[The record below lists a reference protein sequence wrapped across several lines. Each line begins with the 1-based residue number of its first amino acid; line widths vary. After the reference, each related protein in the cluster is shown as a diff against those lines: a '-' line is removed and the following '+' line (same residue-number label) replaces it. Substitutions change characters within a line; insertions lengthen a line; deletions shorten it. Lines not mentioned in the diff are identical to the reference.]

1 MANVTGWGR
10 GTWSEGSWGEALPV
24 TVSGISTSINI
35 GSVTVAIGQQ
45 IDVTGLS
52 AQVLIGEE
60 TPVIDVTT
68 IATGLDI
75 QTSLGAVQALSL
87 SGIQAQTNVG
97 TVDIQ
102 AGGNV
107 FVNVAEHN
115 LQTAVGQ
122 AIEIITVD
130 VFVDGVSTQVSIGE
144 EIPVGNAIVSVTGQS
159 LTTAIGD
166 VDAVSKIQVTGL
178 SASVTIGSATP
189 QANADVVVTGSS
201 LTTNIGTVQVTA
213 WAEVNTGVNVTWT
226 PVDLAA

>member
-1 MANVTGWGR
+1 L
-10 GTWSEGSWGEALPV
+10 EK
-24 TVSGISTSINI
+24 
-35 GSVTVAIGQQ
+35 
-45 IDVTGLS
+45 
-52 AQVLIGEE
+52 E

-75 QTSLGAVQALSL
+75 QTSLGTVQALSL

-144 EIPVGNAIVSVTGQS
+144 E
-159 LTTAIGD
+159 TTEA
-166 VDAVSKIQVTGL
+166 DA
-178 SASVTIGSATP
+178 
-189 QANADVVVTGSS
+189 NVVVTG
-201 LTTNIGTVQVTA
+201 LTLSTDI
-213 WAEVNTGVNVTWT
+213 EE
-226 PVDLAA
+226 

>member
-24 TVSGISTSINI
+24 TVSGITASTNI

-45 IDVTGLS
+45 IDVTGLSLTANIESVVVTGTANIVAQGLS

-75 QTSLGAVQALSL
+75 QTSLGTVQALSL

-107 FVNVAEHN
+107 FVNVAEHG
-115 LQTAVGQ
+115 LQTAIGQ

-144 EIPVGNAIVSVTGQS
+144 ET
-159 LTTAIGD
+159 
-166 VDAVSKIQVTGL
+166 KK
-178 SASVTIGSATP
+178 
-189 QANADVVVTGSS
+189 
-201 LTTNIGTVQVTA
+201 
-213 WAEVNTGVNVTWT
+213 
-226 PVDLAA
+226 